1 MNLPF
6 YIARRYLFAK
16 KSHNIINIISIISV
30 FGIMA
35 GTMALIIVLSVFN
48 GFEDLVTRLFNTFN
62 PDLKIV
68 AAEGKTFPS
77 DSLLTSKLRD
87 ISGISCYTGV
97 IEENALLR
105 YRDKQYIV
113 TVKGVSPTFECTSD
127 VENNMVEGDFRLE
140 SGGVSYAV
148 LGQGIAYNLGIQ
160 LNDYQ
165 NPLSLYV
172 PRRTASR
179 TLDPMDAFNVMEI
192 QPSGFFGI
200 QQDFDVKYV
209 IIPLKFARQLLD
221 YPDRLSAVEIRVDPS
236 ADVATVQSGLQKE
249 LGPAYT
255 VRNRFQQEAVLF
267 KIMKSEKLAVFAIL
281 AFILI
286 IATFNIIGSLSMLIL
301 DKKKDISVLNSLGAS
316 PGLIR
321 RIFMTEGLLIS
332 LSGAIIGMIL
342 GFIVCFIQM
351 KFGII
356 SIQNSG
362 SFVVE
367 AYPVAIEWTDFVYV
381 FLIDLAIGLL
391 AVWYPVSYVSQRYFK
406 EEKVE

>member
-148 LGQGIAYNLGIQ
+148 LGQGVAYNLGIQ

-249 LGPAYT
+249 LGPAYI
-255 VRNRFQQEAVLF
+255 VKNRFQQEAVLF

-342 GFIVCFIQM
+342 GFVVCFIQM